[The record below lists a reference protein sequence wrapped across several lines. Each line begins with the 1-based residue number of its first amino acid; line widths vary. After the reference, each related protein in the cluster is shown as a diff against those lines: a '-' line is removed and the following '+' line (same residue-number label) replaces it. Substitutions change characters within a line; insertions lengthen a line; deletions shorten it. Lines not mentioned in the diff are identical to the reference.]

1 MSATPQPYGLPAVSK
16 KLTGPLREVG
26 RRHWMLAA
34 SVGALQTAAF
44 GLLALLA
51 AALLLG
57 SFQNMPAILRVPLA
71 LAAWGIFIW
80 TAVRFLRPA
89 LRRWSIA
96 ESALHIER
104 QLPGM
109 QERLSSAVE
118 LTQEND
124 ERFRGSQSLLAYLV
138 RQAEQD
144 AAGIRPAA
152 IIRYDRIK
160 RWGLYLA
167 PVLLAWLLLT
177 ILHPVTVAA
186 GVYRLFRP
194 LGNELPAALCNVAVL
209 PGDVTLAQGDD
220 LKVSATVSKETAGRD
235 GAVGNAFLICRY
247 PSGQVASN
255 PLTPLAA
262 RQFTGFLG
270 AVQQSFQYR
279 VTTDVADSGWYT
291 VTVHPRPAIAGL
303 SVRYVY
309 PAYTAIEPK
318 TVAASDG
325 TIEALVG
332 TQVTLTVH
340 SATPLADSP
349 DRKNQIL
356 IDEDKPTRT
365 AIPLAPVTG
374 NDYSA
379 SFVVSH
385 SAQYR
390 IELCNAFGLAARE
403 EPLYN
408 ILAHFDQPPTIVIR
422 SPHESATVPPDDTV
436 PVSYAATD
444 DFGVATISALL
455 QVDDGPAI
463 ERSVTFRAA
472 DGREIR
478 GIYTLSVASILTEA
492 NISDASRITYQLKA
506 VDNRDPDPQA
516 GFSAKQTLT
525 IERGAQPYA
534 QRADEERARELE
546 QAINRASD
554 ELNQAEGKSWPLR
567 NNDPNHQFN
576 DQEKKEAREAEQHLA
591 EAIKQLHHEAEEQK
605 GTPFAQVAQKAD
617 QVADQQIQQAA
628 EDTAK
633 AEMKSDE
640 TQERVETANK
650 AQQEMAQA
658 RDRLQQ
664 VRNQIDQAKRQA
676 EAQRDLQKAA
686 QLQAKAAQGF
696 TQNPRQVGENQETQ
710 RQAMAKLQEAMHLD
724 PDLQNA
730 QADQLARRLADLAHH
745 VDDLKRQETQQQAQT
760 AKQQAAQQAAAQEA
774 SLAEQQKKLNQ
785 QIQQFAQNHQDDLNA
800 VHAQPPSPDQQNQ
813 IVDALN
819 QHDLDQAA
827 TRMEQQSHQLR
838 HNARQIQQ
846 NADQTANKTQEQ
858 AQRAAQQLANAA
870 QQPTP
875 APQADAAAE
884 QAAQAVQQQADALPP
899 ADASAHEDA
908 KAAHHDAEQAAK
920 EADAADQAATPA
932 EAQQDRQNA
941 AHDLQQASAELAQA
955 ARENESANP
964 DDDSHHEAGNQAQA
978 LAQQQKALAQQAR
991 QQAKA
996 AQQARANAEPPGFA
1010 AQEQR
1015 QAADQT
1021 DAAQQQAQALGQQA
1035 EANHA
1040 ADVAHRAA
1048 AAHDA
1053 LAQAGHEEQQAADA
1067 EAHGDADHAGEH
1079 QEAAQHDLAAA
1090 QTALRGLDQP
1100 APDQAA
1106 AQPPNHPAE
1115 ADAADAQQQAA
1126 QSAQEAAAVQ
1136 PQALEPNAQAA
1147 QEAANALNQAAQANA
1162 EAQAGQPPPGEPDSG
1177 KETGE
1182 EPGQASEPFNLPL
1195 PALVSAQGIS
1205 AQYGNGSGRPEAVK
1219 ALGISAADWARL
1231 PELMRKELM
1240 TAAQQSG
1247 PPSYREMIKNYYV
1260 RIARQAA
1267 QADESASQQ

>member
-1 MSATPQPYGLPAVSK
+1 MSATPHPYGFTPVSQ

-26 RRHWMLAA
+26 RRRWRLAA

-44 GLLALLA
+44 GLLALLG

-57 SFQNMPAILRVPLA
+57 SFQNMPAILRLPLA
-71 LAAWGIFIW
+71 LAAWGALAW
-80 TAVRFLRPA
+80 AAVRFLRPA
-89 LRRWSIA
+89 LRRWSLA
-96 ESALHIER
+96 ESALHIEG

-144 AAGIRPAA
+144 AGGIRPAA

-167 PVLLAWLLLT
+167 PVLLAWLLLSL
-177 ILHPVTVAA
+177 LHPVTVAA

-194 LGNELPAALCNVAVL
+194 LENELPAALCNVAVR

-235 GAVGNAFLICRY
+235 GAVGNAFVICRY
-247 PSGQVASN
+247 PSGPVVSN
-255 PLTPLAA
+255 PLTPIAA
-262 RQFTGFLG
+262 RQFTGLLG
-270 AVQQSFQYR
+270 DVQQSFQYR
-279 VTTDVADSGWYT
+279 VATDVADSAWYT
-291 VTVHPRPAIAGL
+291 VTVHPRPAIVGL
-303 SVRYVY
+303 SVRFVY
-309 PAYTAIEPK
+309 PPYTALEPK
-318 TVAASDG
+318 TVATSDG

-340 SATPLADSP
+340 SAAPLVDSADH
-349 DRKNQIL
+349 KNQIV

-365 AIPLAPVTG
+365 AIPLTPVTG
-374 NDYSA
+374 NDFSA

-390 IELCNAFGLAARE
+390 IQLCNEFGLAARE
-403 EPLYN
+403 EPLFN
-408 ILAHFDQPPTIVIR
+408 ILAHFDQPPTIAIR
-422 SPHESATVPPDDTV
+422 SPHESISVPPDDTV

-463 ERSVTFRAA
+463 EHAVTFRAA
-472 DGREIR
+472 DPREIH
-478 GIYTLSVASILTEA
+478 GVYSLSVASILAEA

-506 VDNRDPDPQA
+506 IDNRDPDPQP

-525 IERGAQPYA
+525 IERGAEPYA

-546 QAINRASD
+546 QAINKATD

-567 NNDPNHQFN
+567 NNDPNHQLS
-576 DQEKKEAREAEQHLA
+576 DQEKQQAHEAEQQLA
-591 EAIKQLHHEAEEQK
+591 DAIKQLHHEAEEQQD
-605 GTPFAQVAQKAD
+605 TPFAQVAKKAE
-617 QVADQQIQQAA
+617 QVADQQIQPAA
-628 EDTAK
+628 DDTAK
-633 AEMKSDE
+633 AEIKSDE
-640 TQERVETANK
+640 PQERAENGNK
-650 AQQEMAQA
+650 AEQEIAQS
-658 RDRLQQ
+658 RDKLQQ
-664 VRNQIDQAKRQA
+664 VRNEIDQARRQA

-696 TQNPRQVGENQETQ
+696 AQTPKQLAENQETQ
-710 RQAMAKLQEAMHLD
+710 RQAMAKLQEAVQLD
-724 PDLQNA
+724 PNLQNA
-730 QADQLARRLADLAHH
+730 QANQLARQLADLAHH
-745 VDDLKRQETQQQAQT
+745 IDDLHQQETRQQAQT
-760 AKQQAAQQAAAQEA
+760 AKQQAAQQAAVQEA
-774 SLAEQQKKLNQ
+774 KLAEQQKKLND
-785 QIQQFAQNHQDDLNA
+785 QIQQFAHDHQDALDEA
-800 VHAQPPSPDQQNQ
+800 KAQLPSPDQQNQ

-819 QHDLDQAA
+819 QHDLEQAA
-827 TRMEQQSHQLR
+827 VRMEQQSHQLR
-838 HNARQIQQ
+838 HDARQIQQ
-846 NADQTANKTQEQ
+846 HADQTANTTQQQ
-858 AQRAAQQLANAA
+858 ANRAAQQLASAA
-870 QQPTP
+870 QQPTS

-899 ADASAHEDA
+899 ADANAHDDA
-908 KAAHHDAEQAAK
+908 KAAHHDAEQAAQ
-920 EADAADQAATPA
+920 EAQAADQAATPA

-941 AHDLQQASAELAQA
+941 AHDLQQAAAELAQA
-955 ARENESANP
+955 ARENEAANP
-964 DDDSHHEAGNQAQA
+964 EDDSNHEAGNRAQA
-978 LAQQQKALAQQAR
+978 LAQQQKALAVQAR

-996 AQQARANAEPPGFA
+996 AEQARAHAEPPGFA

-1040 ADVAHRAA
+1040 ADVAHRAE

-1067 EAHGDADHAGEH
+1067 EANGDADHAGEH
-1079 QEAAQHDLAAA
+1079 QEAAQRDLAAA
-1090 QTALRGLDQP
+1090 QTALRGLDP
-1100 APDQAA
+1100 PTPDQAA

-1162 EAQAGQPPPGEPDSG
+1162 QAQSGQPHPGEPDSG
-1177 KETGE
+1177 KETGQ

-1195 PALVSAQGIS
+1195 PALVSSQGIS

-1267 QADESASQQ
+1267 QTNEAASQQ